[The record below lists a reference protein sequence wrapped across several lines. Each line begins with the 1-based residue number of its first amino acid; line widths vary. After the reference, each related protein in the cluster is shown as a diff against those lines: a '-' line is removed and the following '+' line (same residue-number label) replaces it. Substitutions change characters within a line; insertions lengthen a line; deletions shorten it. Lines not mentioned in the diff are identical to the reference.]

1 MFPYLT
7 VLQTHY
13 SLNVPTYLFD
23 LPIITHPATRLINL
37 WVLKSNLLKP
47 VDASVCRWARAIK
60 NTNYAFGDLRAFQL
74 LSQVCGITAT
84 QLYETIA
91 VEKLVCCVW
100 QTYDKYE
107 ACMRLY
113 EGYDKYG

>member
-1 MFPYLT
+1 MCL
-7 VLQTHY
+7 
-13 SLNVPTYLFD
+13 
-23 LPIITHPATRLINL
+23 
-37 WVLKSNLLKP
+37 
-47 VDASVCRWARAIK
+47 SVAGREQQK
-60 NTNYAFGDLRAFQL
+60 NTNYVFRALRVVQL
-74 LSQVCGITAT
+74 LSQVCGITAA